1 MTWAIPY
8 KQTRSV
14 CLPVLSAI
22 VSGLHRCY
30 AVCRADWIHSP
41 EHILH
46 HTSVLFTTAGR
57 HFSPWHLPVWHQTC
71 LLHDSTEPYM
81 QGARNRWQGWAQ
93 AQPWVHTCSAVWMY
107 PEDSFEPLLSLCLH
121 LIYTSLIILCCRV
134 VNQNDN
140 WSIKA
145 ATSQMQF
152 WITQRRWTYSLYESW
167 QIGYHLLFPFFF
179 FLSHCELF
187 LAFLVILL
195 TFKVMQRGSPVNQPV
210 NVN

>member
-1 MTWAIPY
+1 MTWAIQY

-30 AVCRADWIHSP
+30 AVCRADWMHSP

-81 QGARNRWQGWAQ
+81 QEARNRSQGWAQ
-93 AQPWVHTCSAVWMY
+93 AQPWVHTCSAVCMY

-134 VNQNDN
+134 VSQNDN

-152 WITQRRWTYSLYESW
+152 WITQRRWTYCMNPDKLAITSFSL
-167 QIGYHLLFPFFF
+167 FFF
-179 FLSHCELF
+179 F
-187 LAFLVILL
+187 
-195 TFKVMQRGSPVNQPV
+195 
-210 NVN
+210 